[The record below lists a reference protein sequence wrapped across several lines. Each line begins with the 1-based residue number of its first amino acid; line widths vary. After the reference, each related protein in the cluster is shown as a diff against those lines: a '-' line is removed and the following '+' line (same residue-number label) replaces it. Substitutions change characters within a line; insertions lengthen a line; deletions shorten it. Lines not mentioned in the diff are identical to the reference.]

1 MELGVELLAKGKQKR
16 LFKELIYFDSLF
28 FTLCKCLAAEVL
40 AAQKESCVAGFLKSL
55 SEGVVNAVAE
65 RAVSA
70 ATALQA
76 ASYPLS
82 TAQ

>member
-40 AAQKESCVAGFLKSL
+40 AAQKESCI
-55 SEGVVNAVAE
+55 AVAQ
-65 RAVSA
+65 
-70 ATALQA
+70 L
-76 ASYPLS
+76 L
-82 TAQ
+82 